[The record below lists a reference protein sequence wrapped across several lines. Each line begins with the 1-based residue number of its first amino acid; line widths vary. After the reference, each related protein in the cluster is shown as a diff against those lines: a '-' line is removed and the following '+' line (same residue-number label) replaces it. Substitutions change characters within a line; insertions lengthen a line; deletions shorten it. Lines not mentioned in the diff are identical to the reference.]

1 MRGFRSIKRYFRD
14 SIHGVFRNFSLSL
27 ASILCIT
34 ITLVVVA
41 VSLILSMNV
50 ENFSESIRKDVTV
63 VMFLK
68 KETTK
73 EDEEKIKKELES
85 VDNIE
90 KSTIVFK
97 SKVESAN
104 ELKKGNDIFAT
115 TVDKW
120 TKDTNPLLD
129 SYMFKVKDIEK
140 IDDTV
145 VAVKNLSFT
154 KDKINNINYGEDI
167 VHQLIVVFNVVEKI
181 CIIAVVSLILVTAFL
196 IANTIKLAIYSRKRE
211 IEIMRLVGA
220 SNISI
225 KIPFILEGL
234 FIGLIGS
241 IVPILIVIFGYT
253 SLFDFFGGKLFGSA
267 LASLVSPVP
276 FIYNV
281 SGILL
286 VIGIVVGM
294 IGSYQ
299 AVKKYLKI

>member
-14 SIHGVFRNFSLSL
+14 AIHGVFRNFSLSL

-145 VAVKNLSFT
+145 VTVKNLFFT

-294 IGSYQ
+294 VGSYQ

>member
-14 SIHGVFRNFSLSL
+14 AIHGVFRNFSLSL

-145 VAVKNLSFT
+145 VVVKNLSFT

-294 IGSYQ
+294 VGSYQ

>member
-14 SIHGVFRNFSLSL
+14 AIHGVFRNFSLSL

-120 TKDTNPLLD
+120 TEDTNPLLD

>member
-14 SIHGVFRNFSLSL
+14 AIHGVFRNFSLSL

-34 ITLVVVA
+34 ITLVVLA

-145 VAVKNLSFT
+145 VTVKNLSFT

-294 IGSYQ
+294 VGSYQ